1 MEEYF
6 GFDIPNEE
14 AEKIQTV
21 EAAINTF
28 FRNLNSQVANKVVEQ
43 THNDNSVQ
51 DGKKWFN
58 SRLYFILKVYA
69 FICFYLSI
77 CELLKF
83 FGNYNWNASF
93 WFLLSILFSYQYNK
107 IYFFLISNQAYSFG
121 NQFKLRPSVCK
132 NLFENRNINKSNV
145 SKSFPFDGLK
155 AYIILLKA
163 LMITDF
169 FTNSLQK
176 Y

>member
-1 MEEYF
+1 MDSVELVVAMEEYF

-43 THNDNSVQ
+43 TQNDNSVQ

-69 FICFYLSI
+69 FICFY
-77 CELLKF
+77 
-83 FGNYNWNASF
+83 
-93 WFLLSILFSYQYNK
+93 
-107 IYFFLISNQAYSFG
+107 
-121 NQFKLRPSVCK
+121 
-132 NLFENRNINKSNV
+132 
-145 SKSFPFDGLK
+145 
-155 AYIILLKA
+155 
-163 LMITDF
+163 
-169 FTNSLQK
+169 
-176 Y
+176 